1 MAQKVRLMRG
11 SPITLQENESGLD
24 VFLRQISKYADPEY
38 QLRKNES
45 DARIRYQEQQA
56 QRENAK
62 IEIAENEAVQ
72 NKEWTDLQ
80 IETKTAEEARAKSTF
95 EEQKR
100 KDAEAEAI
108 NDWNIVYPESSHSTE
123 EGIAV
128 ARGWLDNNPEID
140 PQTYNTLRTRLDQDE
155 SILTKSNNMTDNLG
169 KELDIMTGGKLNYD
183 GSESKRQLVKMQGQF
198 MLKNAISQK
207 YLGEMPASI
216 QATYKQDMTDLSK
229 LIKLGFEGSAS
240 EADRNAFM
248 SNVLGPAYT
257 SLREEYAQYDVSSP
271 AIEGLLSNAG
281 YNFSIEKDDID
292 VSGIEKIDDD
302 EVMKEPDIGL
312 FSFITDP
319 KGTEEVVKSKPG
331 QAKLL
336 RDELSKLNKLQ
347 SNRPVMMAGEPI
359 PSTKK
364 EAKYQE
370 QRSKL
375 MNAIAG
381 KYDPNT
387 QRFTDANFEK
397 AFNRLAGDNKELY
410 YSLLQDMFPV
420 GSRAVRN
427 LDIDDP
433 KAYEGGEDIS
443 TIELLKRQGIEPSDY
458 YTRLKGFPNNPFTPR

>member
-207 YLGEMPASI
+207 YLGEMPANI

-229 LIKLGFEGSAS
+229 LIKLGFESSAS

-420 GSRAVRN
+420 GSTVVRN

-443 TIELLKRQGIEPSDY
+443 PAKASGDPVEF
-458 YTRLKGFPNNPFTPR
+458 YTRLPFGRNPFE

>member
-80 IETKTAEEARAKSTF
+80 IETKTAEEERAKATF
-95 EEQKR
+95 LEQKR

-207 YLGEMPASI
+207 YLGEMPANI

-229 LIKLGFEGSAS
+229 LIKLGFESSAS

-281 YNFSIEKDDID
+281 YDFTIEKDDID
-292 VSGIEKIDDD
+292 ISGIEKIDDEEEID
-302 EVMKEPDIGL
+302 FDFKTPTLSD
-312 FSFITDP
+312 FIADP
-319 KGTEEVVKSKPG
+319 KGTEEVWKSKPG

-336 RDELSKLNKLQ
+336 TKGMDRLVKLK
-347 SNRPVMMAGEPI
+347 SNRPIAMAGEPI

-364 EAKYQE
+364 EAKYQKQIKDLRE
-370 QRSKL
+370 WIGDR
-375 MNAIAG
+375 
-381 KYDPNT
+381 YDPNT
-387 QRFTDANFEK
+387 QKFMDANFEK
-397 AFNRLAGDNKELY
+397 AFNKLSGDNKELY
-410 YSLLQDMFPV
+410 YSLLQEIFPT
-420 GSRAVRN
+420 GSNIVRN
-427 LDIDDP
+427 LGIDDF
-433 KAYEGGEDIS
+433 EGGEDIS
-443 TIELLKRQGIEPSDY
+443 PSEWLKKQGVDPVEY
-458 YTRLKGFPNNPFTPR
+458 YNKFKGFPSNPFTPR

>member
-56 QRENAK
+56 QRENAR

-72 NKEWTDLQ
+72 NKQWTDLQ
-80 IETKTAEEARAKSTF
+80 IETKTAEEERAKATF
-95 EEQKR
+95 LEQKR

-229 LIKLGFEGSAS
+229 LIKLGFESSAS

-281 YNFSIEKDDID
+281 YDFSIEKDDID

-443 TIELLKRQGIEPSDY
+443 PAKESGDPVEF
-458 YTRLKGFPNNPFTPR
+458 YTRLPFGRNPFE